1 MSLQDLN
8 LLKCYTF
15 YLFKWFQIIIFFS
28 LCINLLVSN
37 STIYTLLAQL
47 HILSPSGVGK
57 TRLWTSTYLKCSHTP
72 SQWVGPSQF
81 PSNMGAFLTAS
92 LWKGKAK
99 VKLLN
104 CVWLFATPWTVAY
117 EEVPP
122 TMEFS
127 RQECWSG
134 LPFPSPGDLPNPG
147 IEPRPPALQAD
158 SLLSEPQGKP
168 KNTGVGSL
176 SLLQQIFPTQES
188 NTGLLHCRQIIYQLH
203 YQGSQGIC

>member
-8 LLKCYTF
+8 LLKCYAF

-147 IEPRPPALQAD
+147 IEPRSSALQAD
-158 SLLSEPQGKP
+158 DFTVWATKEAPVCSP
-168 KNTGVGSL
+168 THTFRGSIL
-176 SLLQQIFPTQES
+176 FPTACFLPAKA
-188 NTGLLHCRQIIYQLH
+188 TAVYFT
-203 YQGSQGIC
+203 